1 MSSNEIRM
9 YTPNFDDD
17 NTDFLIRYVKSKA
30 YYREAIQISL
40 DNCAIQRM
48 ERLTEQSTLD
58 DVKKVGLYPLYRLL
72 NECPNI
78 LISALG
84 LNEMPSCY
92 VPNARKAYNLF
103 CEKFW
108 KGHQDDPLATNKI
121 IIENEGKF
129 IFSNLSI
136 NEKKALGSFYLPYLL
151 IQQIYKSGSDIS
163 GIKKFEKYLYGISF
177 YLDMISGFE
186 MEVAKYAFWD
196 IGEKEIH
203 NLPEEIRNRR
213 RRIKNNFCKEKN
225 SWESIQATAMNAA
238 MDTYW
243 IRCIGFGTDKKE
255 KLPNGYT
262 ISEHWLATN
271 DDKLYVIAND
281 IKPIKTVKGFGYSIE
296 TVREIE
302 LLKFSYW
309 NEVDKLANNLLET
322 RKFQQSKFNSK
333 IENIEK
339 SVLGIELEIKKYL
352 DLNRYRLK
360 KQF

>member
-1 MSSNEIRM
+1 MPSNEIRI
-9 YTPNFDDD
+9 YTPNFRDD
-17 NTDFLIRYVKSKA
+17 NIDALISHVELKCSLK
-30 YYREAIQISL
+30 EAIQINL

-58 DVKKVGLYPLYRLL
+58 DVKDVGLYPLYRLL

-78 LISALG
+78 VMAALG
-84 LNEMPSCY
+84 LNEMPGCY
-92 VPNARKAYNLF
+92 VSKARKAYNLF

-108 KGHQDDPLATNKI
+108 KGHQDDPLATHRT
-121 IIENEGKF
+121 IIENEEKF
-129 IFSNLSI
+129 IFSRLDLD
-136 NEKKALGSFYLPYLL
+136 KKKLLGFFYLPYLL
-151 IQQIYKSGSDIS
+151 IQQIYKSDSDIS
-163 GIKKFEKYLYGISF
+163 DIKKFEKYLYGVSF
-177 YLDMISGFE
+177 YLDTISGFE

-196 IGEKEIH
+196 IEEKEIH

-213 RRIKNNFCKEKN
+213 KRIRNNFCKEKN
-225 SWESIQATAMNAA
+225 SWESIQSSAMNAA
-238 MDTYW
+238 MDTFW

-271 DDKLYVIAND
+271 DDKLYFIAND
-281 IKPIKTVKGFGYSIE
+281 IKPIKTQQGFGCLLE
-296 TVREIE
+296 TVREPE

-322 RKFQQSKFNSK
+322 RRFQKNQFDIK

-339 SVLGIELEIKKYL
+339 SILEIENEIKKH
-352 DLNRYRLK
+352 LNNIN
-360 KQF
+360 